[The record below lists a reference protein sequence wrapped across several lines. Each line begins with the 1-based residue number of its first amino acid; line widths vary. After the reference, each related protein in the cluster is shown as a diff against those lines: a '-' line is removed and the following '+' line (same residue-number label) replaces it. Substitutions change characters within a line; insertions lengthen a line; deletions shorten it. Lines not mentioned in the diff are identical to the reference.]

1 MKLTVLYP
9 QPLNQEKF
17 ESDYN
22 DHLKLLHDK
31 TGIPSSEK
39 PYSVTRFLH
48 GSEGKPPFHL
58 MFIMPFESQEQL
70 ERIMSS
76 NGMQEVAADATRI
89 STGGAPTILIG
100 QTI

>member
-39 PYSVTRFLH
+39 PYSVTRFIH
-48 GSEGKPPFHL
+48 GPEGKPPFHL

>member
-1 MKLTVLYP
+1 MKVTVLYP

-22 DHLKLLHDK
+22 EHLKLLHDK

-39 PYSVTRFLH
+39 PYSVTRFIS
-48 GSEGKPPFHL
+48 GPEGKPPFHL

-100 QTI
+100 ETI

>member
-1 MKLTVLYP
+1 MKVTVLYP

-48 GSEGKPPFHL
+48 GPEGKPPFHL

-100 QTI
+100 ETI

>member
-48 GSEGKPPFHL
+48 GPEGKPPFHL

>member
-39 PYSVTRFLH
+39 PYSVTRFVH
-48 GSEGKPPFHL
+48 GPEGKPPFHL

-76 NGMQEVAADATRI
+76 NDMQEVAADATRI

>member
-1 MKLTVLYP
+1 M
-9 QPLNQEKF
+9 
-17 ESDYN
+17 
-22 DHLKLLHDK
+22 KLLHDK

-39 PYSVTRFLH
+39 PYSVNRFLH
-48 GSEGKPPFHL
+48 GPEGKPPFHL

>member
-48 GSEGKPPFHL
+48 GPEGKPPFHL

-70 ERIMSS
+70 ERIMYS

>member
-22 DHLKLLHDK
+22 AHLKLLHEK

-48 GSEGKPPFHL
+48 GPEGKPLFHL

-70 ERIMSS
+70 EKTMSS
-76 NGMQEVAADATRI
+76 PGMQEVAADATRI
-89 STGGAPTILIG
+89 STGGVPTILIG
-100 QTI
+100 ETI

>member
-22 DHLKLLHDK
+22 DHFKLLHDK

-48 GSEGKPPFHL
+48 GPEGKPPFHL

>member
-22 DHLKLLHDK
+22 KHLKLLHDK

-48 GSEGKPPFHL
+48 GPEGKPPFHL

>member
-22 DHLKLLHDK
+22 KHLKLLHDK

-39 PYSVTRFLH
+39 PYSVTRFIS
-48 GSEGKPPFHL
+48 GPEGKPPFHL
-58 MFIMPFESQEQL
+58 MFIITFESQELL
-70 ERIMSS
+70 EKTMSS
-76 NGMQEVAADATRI
+76 PGMQEVAADATRI

>member
-48 GSEGKPPFHL
+48 GPEGKPPLHL

>member
-48 GSEGKPPFHL
+48 GPEGKPPFHL

-76 NGMQEVAADATRI
+76 NGMQEVAADATKI

>member
-31 TGIPSSEK
+31 TGSPSSEK

-48 GSEGKPPFHL
+48 GPEGKPPFHL

-76 NGMQEVAADATRI
+76 NDMQEVAADATRI

>member
-1 MKLTVLYP
+1 MKVTVLYP

-22 DHLKLLHDK
+22 EHLKLLHDK

-39 PYSVTRFLH
+39 PYSVTRFIS
-48 GSEGKPPFHL
+48 GPESKPPFHL
-58 MFIMPFESQEQL
+58 MFIMPFESQELL
-70 ERIMSS
+70 EKTMSS
-76 NGMQEVAADATRI
+76 PGMQEVAADATRI

>member
-48 GSEGKPPFHL
+48 GPEGKPPFHL

-76 NGMQEVAADATRI
+76 NDMQEVAADATRI
-89 STGGAPTILIG
+89 STGGVPTILIG
-100 QTI
+100 ETI

>member
-9 QPLNQEKF
+9 QPLDQEKF

-48 GSEGKPPFHL
+48 GPEGKPPFHL

>member
-1 MKLTVLYP
+1 MKVTVLYP

-48 GSEGKPPFHL
+48 GPEGKPPFHL

>member
-9 QPLNQEKF
+9 KPLNQEKF

-48 GSEGKPPFHL
+48 GPEGKPPFHL

>member
-1 MKLTVLYP
+1 MKLTVVYP

-48 GSEGKPPFHL
+48 GPEGKPPFHL

>member
-48 GSEGKPPFHL
+48 GPEGKPPFHL

-76 NGMQEVAADATRI
+76 NDMQEVAADATRI

>member
-9 QPLNQEKF
+9 QPLNREKF

-48 GSEGKPPFHL
+48 GPEGKPPFHL

>member
-39 PYSVTRFLH
+39 PYSVTRFIS
-48 GSEGKPPFHL
+48 GPEGKPPFHL

>member
-48 GSEGKPPFHL
+48 GPEGKPPFHL

-76 NGMQEVAADATRI
+76 HGMQEVAADATRI